1 MLKKPCLMIPGPTNV
16 PERVLQAMHRP
27 LINHRGPE
35 YEAMFQQ
42 ISLDIRK
49 IFQTKQPVLIYPSA
63 GTGMMEAAV
72 VNILSPGDKVL
83 ALSIGVFGNRLAE
96 IAEKFGAKVEKL
108 EFTWG
113 HQAEPALVAQKLA
126 EDKNHEIKAV
136 LMTHNETSTGVTNDI
151 QALAAACN
159 GHPALRVVDAVSSLG
174 AVDLKMDEWH
184 LDVVFTGA
192 QKALMLPPGLGFLAL
207 SEKAWQAQ
215 AASTLPK
222 YYWDAA
228 LLKKSLAKWQNPY
241 TPPVSL
247 LYGLAESLTM
257 IEEEGLANVFSR
269 HQLIGKAVRA
279 AVEGLGLGLFA
290 DKSGASDTVTSVVVP
305 EGLPAKKIQ
314 QHMRDVYGIVL
325 AGGQK
330 QLENKIFR
338 IGHLGYIAP
347 TDVLLTIGALELTLM
362 ALGKEGLHGKGVKA
376 AQEVFLAELAKA

>member
-63 GTGMMEAAV
+63 GTGMMEAAI

-136 LMTHNETSTGVTNDI
+136 LMTHNETSTGVTNDV
-151 QALAAACN
+151 QALAAACS

-247 LYGLAESLTM
+247 LYGLVESLTM
-257 IEEEGLANVFSR
+257 IEEEGLSNVFSR

-347 TDVLLTIGALELTLM
+347 TDILLTIGALELTLT

>member
-1 MLKKPCLMIPGPTNV
+1 MLKKPFLMIPGPTNV

-35 YEAMFQQ
+35 YEVMFQR

-49 IFQTKQPVLIYPSA
+49 IFQTKQPVLIYPAA
-63 GTGMMEAAV
+63 GTGMMEAAI

-113 HQAEPALVAQKLA
+113 HQADPALVAQKLA

-136 LMTHNETSTGVTNDI
+136 LMTHNETSTGVTNNI
-151 QALAAACN
+151 QALAAACS

-174 AVDLKMDEWH
+174 AVELKMDEWH

-215 AASTLPK
+215 AASTMPK

-228 LLKKSLAKWQNPY
+228 LLKKSLVKWQNPY
-241 TPPVSL
+241 TPPVTL
-247 LYGLAESLTM
+247 LFGLAESLTM
-257 IEEEGLANVFSR
+257 IEEEGLSAVFHR
-269 HQLIGKAVRA
+269 HQLIGEAVRA
-279 AVEGLGLGLFA
+279 AMEALGLGLFA
-290 DKSGASDTVTSVVVP
+290 DKAGASDTVTSVLVP
-305 EGLPAKKIQ
+305 EGFDVKKIQ

-338 IGHLGYIAP
+338 IGHLGYITP
-347 TDVLLTIGALELTLM
+347 SDVLLTISALELTLA
-362 ALGKEGLHGKGVKA
+362 ALGKEGLQGKGVKA
-376 AQEVFLAELAKA
+376 AQDVFLAELSKQ